1 MNPEK
6 LKVMLIMLVSVTAV
20 SLGEAMLAKGMK
32 QTVDGTFAVAA
43 RSILTN
49 VYVVGG
55 MLLMMVYFGMYMYAL
70 KLADLSFVLP
80 LTALSYILGALLA
93 KYFLHEDVN
102 PAKWIGTLV
111 ITLGVVIIGL
121 GSDSSH

>member
-1 MNPEK
+1 
-6 LKVMLIMLVSVTAV
+6 MLVSVAAV

-32 QTVDGTFAVAA
+32 QTVDGTFAVVA

-55 MLLMMVYFGMYMYAL
+55 TLLMMVYFGMYMYAL

-80 LTALSYILGALLA
+80 LTALSYLLGALLA
-93 KYFLHEDVN
+93 KYFLHEDVS

-111 ITLGVVIIGL
+111 ITLGVVIVGL
-121 GSDSSH
+121 GSDGSH